1 MGELDDSWGSLICQF
16 DNWGPNLSH
25 GISHGLPK
33 GSVAPR
39 PESGT
44 APPAPVSD
52 FDTAGSSR
60 VLADAAKRKR
70 PSERGQT
77 PKRKKARSVARSSRE
92 ETEPDIIVR
101 RVASVPSVA
110 PIPEETVSASPLP
123 SVGEGLLVPAPRSGE
138 TSSEDTPLQRKRSGE
153 AAAAEA
159 DKRTDPVP
167 ESEALTGARP
177 SPEHEPAATA
187 EPPAFAE
194 NIEADPSLS
203 TPDFGF

>member
-1 MGELDDSWGSLICQF
+1 M
-16 DNWGPNLSH
+16 
-25 GISHGLPK
+25 GLPK

-44 APPAPVSD
+44 APPTPVSD

-70 PSERGQT
+70 PSEKGQT
-77 PKRKKARSVARSSRE
+77 PKMKKARSVARSSRE

-101 RVASVPSVA
+101 RVASVPSMA

-123 SVGEGLLVPAPRSGE
+123 SVGKGE
-138 TSSEDTPLQRKRSGE
+138 TSSEDAPLQRRRSGE

-159 DKRTDPVP
+159 DKRTGPVP
-167 ESEALTGARP
+167 ESEAPTSARP
-177 SPEHEPAATA
+177 SPEHELAATA

-194 NIEADPSLS
+194 NIEAAPSSS